1 MMFFDFLKLKKQRVV
16 LNGQLSSLSNIES
29 GLSQGSILGPLLFFI
44 YINDLSGGLTINVKL
59 FADNVSLCSVVDNVN
74 VSATTLY
81 SDLSKMFR
89 QVNGK

>member
-1 MMFFDFLKLKKQRVV
+1 MIFFDFLKLKKQRVV

-81 SDLSKMFR
+81 SDLSKIN
-89 QVNGK
+89 V